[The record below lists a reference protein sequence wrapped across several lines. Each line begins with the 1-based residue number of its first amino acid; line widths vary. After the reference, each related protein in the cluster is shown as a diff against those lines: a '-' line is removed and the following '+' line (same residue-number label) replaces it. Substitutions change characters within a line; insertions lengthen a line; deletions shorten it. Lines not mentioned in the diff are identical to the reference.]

1 MPDQGT
7 KTGGT
12 DASSPRDD
20 AMFRAVLESM
30 NDAVYVRDLGRKL
43 IYINPAAE
51 RMTGWSLEE
60 ALAKPCYEVFGDPGQ
75 ACNKLCPIDACLAS
89 GEPAHHQE
97 GRLVRRD
104 GAVIDARVSI
114 SPLFDDGAIVGSVV
128 ALQDLSEIQDLMRT
142 RTQDLERVSENL
154 GRSEERITA
163 IVENIFEGIV
173 TIDSAGII
181 QWMNRAASEMFGYGA
196 EEITGQNIKI
206 LMPEPFKREHDTYLR
221 RYLETGKANIIGT
234 GREVQG
240 RRRDGSTF
248 PMELE
253 IAELKLENERM
264 FLGVTKDIT
273 ERKVAEQQILDR
285 TTELE
290 AANAELEAFGYS
302 VSHDLR
308 APLRGMDGLSQALL
322 EDYGDSLDGVAKDY
336 LSRISKAS
344 RRMGQMIDDILKLS
358 RATRQEI
365 QVLDVDLST
374 LAQELLS
381 ELAARDDGR
390 AVSFKVASDI
400 SVRGDPKLLRVVL
413 DNLLGNAWKFTGNV
427 ESAHIE
433 FGRHWEDDVAV
444 YFVRDNGAGFDMAFA
459 DKLFGIFQR
468 LHSTT
473 EFEGTGVGLATVAR
487 LVRRHGGRVWAEG
500 RVNEGATFYFTL

>member
-1 MPDQGT
+1 
-7 KTGGT
+7 
-12 DASSPRDD
+12 
-20 AMFRAVLESM
+20 
-30 NDAVYVRDLGRKL
+30 
-43 IYINPAAE
+43 
-51 RMTGWSLEE
+51 
-60 ALAKPCYEVFGDPGQ
+60 
-75 ACNKLCPIDACLAS
+75 
-89 GEPAHHQE
+89 
-97 GRLVRRD
+97 
-104 GAVIDARVSI
+104 
-114 SPLFDDGAIVGSVV
+114 
-128 ALQDLSEIQDLMRT
+128 
-142 RTQDLERVSENL
+142 
-154 GRSEERITA
+154 
-163 IVENIFEGIV
+163 
-173 TIDSAGII
+173 
-181 QWMNRAASEMFGYGA
+181 
-196 EEITGQNIKI
+196 
-206 LMPEPFKREHDTYLR
+206 
-221 RYLETGKANIIGT
+221 
-234 GREVQG
+234 
-240 RRRDGSTF
+240 
-248 PMELE
+248 MELE

-290 AANAELEAFGYS
+290 TANAELEAFGYS

-322 EDYGDSLDGVAKDY
+322 EDYGDLLDSVAKDY

-344 RRMGQMIDDILKLS
+344 RRMGRMIDDILKLS

-365 QVLDVDLST
+365 QVLDVDLSA
-374 LAQELLS
+374 LARELLS

-400 SVRGDPKLLRVVL
+400 TVRGDPKLLRVVL

-433 FGRHWEDDVAV
+433 FGHHWEDDVAV

-500 RVNEGATFYFTL
+500 RVNEGATLYFTL

>member
-1 MPDQGT
+1 
-7 KTGGT
+7 
-12 DASSPRDD
+12 
-20 AMFRAVLESM
+20 
-30 NDAVYVRDLGRKL
+30 
-43 IYINPAAE
+43 
-51 RMTGWSLEE
+51 
-60 ALAKPCYEVFGDPGQ
+60 
-75 ACNKLCPIDACLAS
+75 
-89 GEPAHHQE
+89 
-97 GRLVRRD
+97 
-104 GAVIDARVSI
+104 
-114 SPLFDDGAIVGSVV
+114 
-128 ALQDLSEIQDLMRT
+128 
-142 RTQDLERVSENL
+142 
-154 GRSEERITA
+154 
-163 IVENIFEGIV
+163 
-173 TIDSAGII
+173 
-181 QWMNRAASEMFGYGA
+181 
-196 EEITGQNIKI
+196 
-206 LMPEPFKREHDTYLR
+206 
-221 RYLETGKANIIGT
+221 
-234 GREVQG
+234 
-240 RRRDGSTF
+240 
-248 PMELE
+248 MELE

-290 AANAELEAFGYS
+290 TANAELEAFGYS

-322 EDYGDSLDGVAKDY
+322 EDYGDLLDSVAKDY

-344 RRMGQMIDDILKLS
+344 RRMGRMIDDILKLS

-365 QVLDVDLST
+365 QVLDVDLSA
-374 LAQELLS
+374 LARELLS

-400 SVRGDPKLLRVVL
+400 TVRGDPKLLRVVL

-500 RVNEGATFYFTL
+500 RVNEGATLYFTL